1 MPIRAVIFDLDG
13 TLLDSLADIA
23 ESVNTVLAEHGLAT
37 HPLPAYRSFVGD
49 GMTMLIR
56 RVGDGMTMLIRRVVP
71 DRLRDDDSTVAAF
84 VKRLKE
90 VYGGRSDRLTKPYD
104 GIAGLLD
111 ALEGQGIAMAVL
123 SNKPHELTVG
133 LVGRLLGAWKFSPV
147 YGERPPV
154 PRKPD
159 PSAALAIA
167 SELGLAPQDILYV
180 GDTPT
185 DIATARAAG
194 MPALA
199 AAWGFRSE
207 AELRAAGA
215 TRIAHHPSDVLA
227 HLGA

>member
-23 ESVNTVLAEHGLAT
+23 ESVNAVLAEHGLAT
-37 HPLPAYRSFVGD
+37 HPLTAYRSFVGD

-56 RVGDGMTMLIRRVVP
+56 RVVP
-71 DRLRDDDSTVAAF
+71 EPLRDDDATVAAL

-90 VYGGRSDRLTKPYD
+90 IYGSRSDRLTKPYD
-104 GIAGLLD
+104 GIAALLD
-111 ALEGQGIAMAVL
+111 ALEEQGIAMAVL

-133 LVGRLLGAWKFSPV
+133 LVGRLLGSWRLAPV

-167 SELGLAPQDILYV
+167 RELGLAPEDILYV

-185 DIATARAAG
+185 DLATARAAG
-194 MPALA
+194 MPAIA

-207 AELRAAGA
+207 AELREAGA
-215 TRIAHHPSDVLA
+215 TRVAHHPSDVLA